1 MTDQVTLT
9 GQRQSSHGNFRDNAR
24 VSQHLKKVFRAEN
37 LHRKARGQQELT
49 DTQMDA
55 LDMIA
60 AKIGRIFA
68 GDAGFHDHWDDIA
81 GYAHI
86 ANKEAGSQEVRHAAA
101 NSEANRGQTGE
112 RNPTS
117 GSVSA

>member
-86 ANKEAGSQEVRHAAA
+86 ANREAGSQE
-101 NSEANRGQTGE
+101 E
-112 RNPTS
+112 RNVGPIPAS
-117 GSVSA
+117 NRSAAGE